1 MVSKIR
7 NKTVHD
13 VFINISHFLDHF
25 IMLIFAKAAYD
36 AGRHFG
42 LTYEQII
49 SYGTLGLVLFGAC
62 APVAARLADKYSR
75 SLMMVI
81 YHFGIGISAI
91 LTSLARHPY
100 ELMMGLALIGIFAS
114 IYHPVG
120 IAMLLKQ
127 ERRVGFRLGI
137 NGVFG
142 NLGVAFAP
150 LIMGFI
156 LLYGDWRSGFILS
169 GLFCLFYGIIFVRNL
184 KEDAELK
191 PKKTATKNKYGFVDG
206 WQRALFALA
215 LITSAGGFV
224 FGGMTFL
231 VPRYFELEMLGL
243 TSSVALT
250 GLLASIVYT
259 TASFAQVAV
268 GWLIDRMS
276 AKLVLLFVSIGQVI
290 FVFLSASFSDL
301 ALFFFMIIAMSFVF
315 GQIPITDAVMSRY
328 VPDNWRS
335 RILSIKF
342 LLNLCIGA
350 SVLPLS
356 GYMLQTGYQMS
367 DLFSLMSVV
376 ACLIFLAGFILPGLR
391 AKPV

>member
-100 ELMMGLALIGIFAS
+100 ELMMGIALIGIFAS

>member
-1 MVSKIR
+1 
-7 NKTVHD
+7 
-13 VFINISHFLDHF
+13 
-25 IMLIFAKAAYD
+25 MLIFAKAAYD

>member
-100 ELMMGLALIGIFAS
+100 ELMTGLALIGIFAS

-243 TSSVALT
+243 TSSVAIT

>member
-100 ELMMGLALIGIFAS
+100 ELMTGLALIGIFAS